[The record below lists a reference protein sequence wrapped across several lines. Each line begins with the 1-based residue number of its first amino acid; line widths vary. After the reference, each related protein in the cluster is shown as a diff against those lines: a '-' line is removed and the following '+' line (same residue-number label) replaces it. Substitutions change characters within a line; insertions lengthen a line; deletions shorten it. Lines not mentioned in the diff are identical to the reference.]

1 MPSAFPNGSQ
11 VCVIP
16 PKESVLLPILVEI
29 LHNLKFGSILGQRIF
44 PVCRRC
50 IGVECYLCRMKP
62 TQLLRAILPDVL
74 IDNFEVDH
82 FEKTDT
88 RFDIWLDE
96 KKVQMR
102 EDKNNTSVISYGF
115 RDYHTI

>member
-44 PVCRRC
+44 PVGGHCVRNR
-50 IGVECYLCRMKP
+50 VLSLQNETDP
-62 TQLLRAILPDVL
+62 TSLRHPSGCSD
-74 IDNFEVDH
+74 
-82 FEKTDT
+82 
-88 RFDIWLDE
+88 R
-96 KKVQMR
+96 Q
-102 EDKNNTSVISYGF
+102 F
-115 RDYHTI
+115 RSRPF